1 MLGALEEQFEKA
13 LEDIKDH
20 GDRIIKLENKS
31 KASDAT
37 HKRARNDIDDLMD
50 KVNKMENG
58 NKMKDALM
66 GGALGDDSVEMILK
80 AINDMQDK
88 ISEDMEEKLK
98 NYTPL
103 PLFQESETEMKGIS
117 RRVGYNEGVLKELKT
132 TTDEYGSKIE
142 GNRKKIQR
150 LQSEIDALKSGAP
163 MQELAT
169 PVLTS
174 TDEVGAGDLDKLQK
188 MIQRVEG
195 NLIRRIASVE
205 TGLGRINSL
214 EDKVQDMELLIRRL
228 QEPKEPII
236 TVEDVER
243 WNDNIEKS
251 KELEEMI
258 RKLQMAFKEMNVDQ
272 IKADILNIFK
282 IQNNFILKKEL
293 NPVNE
298 AIKRFATDIEN
309 NQFEIASFRDRITKN
324 EKSIETNFELVR
336 NEQISL

>member
-1 MLGALEEQFEKA
+1 
-13 LEDIKDH
+13 
-20 GDRIIKLENKS
+20 
-31 KASDAT
+31 
-37 HKRARNDIDDLMD
+37 MD

-132 TTDEYGSKIE
+132 ATDEYGSKIE

-150 LQSEIDALKSGAP
+150 LQSEIDALKGGAP

-243 WNDNIEKS
+243 WNDNI
-251 KELEEMI
+251 
-258 RKLQMAFKEMNVDQ
+258 
-272 IKADILNIFK
+272 
-282 IQNNFILKKEL
+282 
-293 NPVNE
+293 
-298 AIKRFATDIEN
+298 
-309 NQFEIASFRDRITKN
+309 
-324 EKSIETNFELVR
+324 
-336 NEQISL
+336 